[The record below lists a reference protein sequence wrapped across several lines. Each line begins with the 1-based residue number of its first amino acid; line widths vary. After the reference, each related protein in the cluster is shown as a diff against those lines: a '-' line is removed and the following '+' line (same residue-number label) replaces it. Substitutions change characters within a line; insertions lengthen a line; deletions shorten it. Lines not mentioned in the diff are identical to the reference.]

1 VTSLTPEPTLASI
14 QREFPR
20 WVCWRAASGL
30 VHARRTDKP
39 SSSGYDVK
47 GEDPM
52 DLRDEII
59 RADGH
64 AQDEQS

>member
-1 VTSLTPEPTLASI
+1 MTSLTPEPTLASI
-14 QREFPR
+14 RREFPG

-30 VHARRTDKP
+30 VHAQRSEKP
-39 SSSGYDVK
+39 PDSGYDVK

-59 RADGH
+59 RAN
-64 AQDEQS
+64 ARDEQF